1 MSADFMTGFA
11 KLKPESMGNY
21 SGYAVGRNDF
31 EIDEEAL
38 KHWRAQD
45 LCNWQPMNDGVLIE
59 RLEPMIKVRGGIYL
73 TDDTNGNGPLLRK
86 GKVLACGPGKWVEGT
101 WWCFWDLEW
110 QTDDGGMKAW
120 RARWEWLDSYR
131 EPLDVKPGMTVLFNA
146 RWNDFAHGELRG
158 TGSDKS
164 GPLERPLPVGYD
176 EKIHLVQEADIAGI
190 IS

>member
-1 MSADFMTGFA
+1 MSADFMAGFA

-21 SGYAVGRNDF
+21 SGYAIGRNDF

-45 LCNWQPMNDGVLIE
+45 LRNWQPMNDGVLIE

-73 TDDTNGNGPLLRK
+73 TDDTNGNGPLLRR
-86 GKVLACGPGKWVEGT
+86 GKVLACGLGKWVKGM
-101 WWCFWDLEW
+101 WWYFESRN
-110 QTDDGGMKAW
+110 G
-120 RARWEWLDSYR
+120 WEWIPSHR
-131 EPLDVKPGMTVLFNA
+131 EQMDVKPGMTVLFNA
-146 RWNDFAHGELRG
+146 RWNDFSHGELRS

-190 IS
+190 LA